1 MIVRNKPVVSG
12 LTFGAFVILFLLI
25 FGGSAAVQYATI
37 NKGVQFTVNS
47 LERVVTQ
54 DSSKYM
60 VFTELDDGNVEV
72 FENRDSL
79 PMFKWNSS
87 DIQAKLKPGKKYTA
101 TVTGWRI
108 QFLSMYRNIVSVEEV
123 NE

>member
-1 MIVRNKPVVSG
+1 MIVRNKSVVHG
-12 LTFGAFVILFLLI
+12 LTLGAFIVLFILI
-25 FGGSAAVQYATI
+25 FGGNAAMEYATVER
-37 NKGVQFTVNS
+37 GVQFTVNS

-60 VFTELDDGNVEV
+60 VFAERDNGDVEV
-72 FENRDSL
+72 FQNTDSV

-123 NE
+123 K